1 MFTLYSQVCKLTR
14 AEMLVKLTILK
25 QISLRIIVK
34 HINNQHWLKMFALSL
49 RENKTRIFF
58 QELE

>member
-14 AEMLVKLTILK
+14 DEMLVKLTILK
-25 QISLRIIVK
+25 QISLRTIVK

-49 RENKTRIFF
+49 RENNTRIFF